1 MVTLLNQTPKC
12 EWYMTMLLV
21 MNVNQIDIC
30 YDEIGLCAQNID
42 TILGSRINTIGST
55 CVIT

>member
-1 MVTLLNQTPKC
+1 
-12 EWYMTMLLV
+12 MTMLLV